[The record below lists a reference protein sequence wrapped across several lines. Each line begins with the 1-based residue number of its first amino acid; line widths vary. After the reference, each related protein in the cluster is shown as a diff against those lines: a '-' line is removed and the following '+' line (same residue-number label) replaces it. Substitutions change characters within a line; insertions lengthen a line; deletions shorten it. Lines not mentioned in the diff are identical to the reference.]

1 MRDLYSP
8 LGMGKGWV
16 IEKMFMEKQIIATTQ
31 APQAIGPYS
40 QAVQVGNLLFV
51 SGQIPINP
59 ATGALVTDTFEAQ
72 VSQVL
77 KNIEGILQAAGATF
91 AHVVKT
97 TVFLKD
103 MEKFAAM
110 NAIYARCFP
119 ENPPARS
126 TVQVARL
133 PKDVEIEIEV
143 IAHVGK

>member
-1 MRDLYSP
+1 MIYIP
-8 LGMGKGWV
+8 LLGRGKGQG

-40 QAVQVGNLLFV
+40 QAVQVGNLLFA

-59 ATGALVTDTFEAQ
+59 ATGALVTDSFEAQ

-77 KNIEGILQAAGATF
+77 KNIEGILQAAGVTF

-110 NAIYARCFP
+110 NAIYAQCFP

>member
-8 LGMGKGWV
+8 LGRGKGWV

-77 KNIEGILQAAGATF
+77 KNIEAILQAAGATF

>member
-1 MRDLYSP
+1 
-8 LGMGKGWV
+8 MGKGWV

-40 QAVQVGNLLFV
+40 QAVQVGNLLFA

-77 KNIEGILQAAGATF
+77 KNIEAILQAAGATF

>member
-77 KNIEGILQAAGATF
+77 KNIEAILQAAGATF

>member
-1 MRDLYSP
+1 
-8 LGMGKGWV
+8 
-16 IEKMFMEKQIIATTQ
+16 MEKQIIATTQ

-40 QAVQVGNLLFV
+40 QAVQVGNLLFA

-126 TVQVARL
+126 TVEVARL

>member
-40 QAVQVGNLLFV
+40 QAVQVGNLLFA

-77 KNIEGILQAAGATF
+77 KNIEAILQAAGATF

>member
-1 MRDLYSP
+1 
-8 LGMGKGWV
+8 
-16 IEKMFMEKQIIATTQ
+16 MFMEKQIIATTQ

-40 QAVQVGNLLFV
+40 QAVQVGNLLFA

-59 ATGALVTDTFEAQ
+59 ATGAFVTDSFEAQ

-110 NAIYARCFP
+110 NAIYAQCFP

>member
-1 MRDLYSP
+1 
-8 LGMGKGWV
+8 MGKGWV

>member
-1 MRDLYSP
+1 
-8 LGMGKGWV
+8 MGKGWV

-77 KNIEGILQAAGATF
+77 KNIEAILQAGA
-91 AHVVKT
+91 
-97 TVFLKD
+97 
-103 MEKFAAM
+103 EK
-110 NAIYARCFP
+110 ARA
-119 ENPPARS
+119 E
-126 TVQVARL
+126 ARL
-133 PKDVEIEIEV
+133 LLAKVRN
-143 IAHVGK
+143 AVGIRSLK